1 LDESFEHEPQGVV
14 ECELTAPQVRIQLG
28 DISDSRWREIAID
41 DVAITS
47 TTIAITTV
55 VSTATVAATTPCE

>member
-1 LDESFEHEPQGVV
+1 
-14 ECELTAPQVRIQLG
+14 LTAPQVRIQLG

-55 VSTATVAATTPCE
+55 VSIATVAATTPCE